1 MTKLRVLIVDDNED
15 HRFLT
20 QRAIRALG
28 IDAEV
33 FAAGSGDEGLKRVE
47 NDAPNLVLLDI
58 KMPGTDGFEVLRR
71 IRERDASRSLPV
83 VMFSSSENVADQQR
97 AEALG
102 ASGFVTKPLDAKSFT
117 NIVRETV
124 SAWAERLSS
133 GGGGEQP
140 LS

>member
-1 MTKLRVLIVDDNED
+1 MKLRVLIIDDNED

-28 IDAEV
+28 LDAEV
-33 FAAGSGDEGLKRVE
+33 FAAGSGDEGLRRVE
-47 NDAPNLVLLDI
+47 ADAPNLVLLDV

-71 IRERDASRSLPV
+71 LREDQATRLLAV

-102 ASGFVTKPLDAKSFT
+102 ASGFVTKPLEAKAFT
-117 NIVRETV
+117 RVVRETV
-124 SAWAERLSS
+124 SAWSERLAV
-133 GGGGEQP
+133 GR
-140 LS
+140 